1 MTTETT
7 SDTHPEKGP
16 DTRPDTRIVP
26 LRGARGMI
34 ADKMVSSLHTAAQL
48 THHARADMTALLAA
62 KVQYKAKGI
71 SLSVEDLLMGAVVRT
86 LANHPDIN
94 GKVKD
99 REVHLSRAID
109 LGVAIALPGNL
120 LAAPAIFGAGDMDLQ
135 ELRAARRDLAE
146 RARSN
151 KLTVPEMTGGTFTI
165 SNLGLSR
172 VEQFTPII
180 NTPQIAI
187 LGVGCAVET
196 AVREGENTVWKSFTG
211 LSLTFDHRA
220 IDGAP
225 AADFLTALCATIE
238 TFTP

>member
-1 MTTETT
+1 MTTEVT
-7 SDTHPEKGP
+7 PEL
-16 DTRPDTRIVP
+16 RVVP
-26 LRGARGMI
+26 LRGARAMI
-34 ADKMVSSLHTAAQL
+34 ADKMVVSLQTAAQL

-62 KVQYKAKGI
+62 KARYKHEGI

-86 LANHPDIN
+86 LKSHPDIN
-94 GKVKD
+94 GTMQD
-99 REVHLSRAID
+99 REVHLSGAID

-120 LAAPAIFGAGDMDLQ
+120 LAAPAIFGAGKMDLH
-135 ELRAARRDLAE
+135 ELRAARRDLAA
-146 RARSN
+146 RARTN
-151 KLTVPEMTGGTFTI
+151 KLTVPEMTKGTFTI

-187 LGVGCAVET
+187 LGVGCTVET
-196 AVREGENTVWKSFTG
+196 AVRDGDGIAWRSFTG

-225 AADFLTALCATIE
+225 AADFLTGLCETIE
-238 TFTP
+238 AFEQ

>member
-1 MTTETT
+1 MSNAATAEV
-7 SDTHPEKGP
+7 
-16 DTRPDTRIVP
+16 RVVP

-34 ADKMVSSLHTAAQL
+34 ADKMSASLKEAAQL
-48 THHARADMTALLAA
+48 THHARVDMTALLAA
-62 KVQYKAKGI
+62 KAQFKEQGI

-86 LANHPDIN
+86 LRNHPDIN
-94 GKVKD
+94 GRVEGRD
-99 REVHLSRAID
+99 VHLPVTVD

-135 ELRAARRDLAE
+135 ELRAARQDVIQ
-146 RARSN
+146 RARTN

-187 LGVGCAVET
+187 LGIGRTVET
-196 AVREGENTVWKSFTG
+196 PERDGENLVWKPYAG

-225 AADFLTALCATIE
+225 AADFLTDLCKVIE
-238 TFTP
+238 GFTP